1 MALFVLFCALIS
13 KLRRLWQ
20 WPTSQSVTNTAKT
33 AKHVFFRGT
42 ISVHSGADMWC
53 YNMCLA
59 QTFSTTV
66 LVFSIC
72 ENWVTLSMWAYF
84 GVCWGSVSKL
94 SLRAC
99 WNQFIEP
106 VRNGIIVVIQW
117 DFNGYITFLQWL
129 LYNWILAK
137 LSGGLFN
144 DFPIHPW
151 NMTMVTDGACQ
162 KEHQRSIK
170 GGSASAQETSQLPK
184 GRST

>member
-1 MALFVLFCALIS
+1 MMSLCDIRRETCNWWRFFKDMFKKIKQRQSLGRGKGRSGLVCPFLCLDFKASTALA
-13 KLRRLWQ
+13 
-20 WPTSQSVTNTAKT
+20 VTYKSICDQHRQDRQACF
-33 AKHVFFRGT
+33 FFRGT

-66 LVFSIC
+66 RVFSIC

-106 VRNGIIVVIQW
+106 VRNGIIVVI
-117 DFNGYITFLQWL
+117 
-129 LYNWILAK
+129 
-137 LSGGLFN
+137 
-144 DFPIHPW
+144 
-151 NMTMVTDGACQ
+151 
-162 KEHQRSIK
+162 
-170 GGSASAQETSQLPK
+170 
-184 GRST
+184 